1 MAEIVYSK
9 VGEIKCKAKSL
20 RYTGSF
26 MGVSQLSVDI
36 VSPVPVNLEIG
47 DYIVFS
53 YDGIRYTIVDLPQ
66 VQKQSSSGS
75 TGDAFIYNDI
85 VFKSPIGLLAHI
97 DYLDTVLNE
106 NNVHYSTLPVFTFYG
121 TVKDF
126 ADRLQANINRIY
138 PSGWKVS
145 VEGYDDTSNTN
156 YDILHEYNEIS
167 ISNIKCLD
175 SLSIPYDTWGI
186 TYVFMVDDEGNNCI
200 VFNHSLDSTSAKKYG
215 KGNGL
220 YSLTKRMSTEKAI
233 ITRLR
238 AYGGTDNLPARYYN
252 NLDGIDKGIYLPN
265 LMIPRSKWKN
275 QNDPI
280 TAYIDSTD
288 IDVNDTA
295 MSKYGIREESVFFDG
310 SGDNKN
316 IEPTI
321 KGITA
326 GMIRAAKA
334 EAGDTDN
341 VPLESD
347 YPDDERMDK
356 ILSCDVPDDNGLT
369 REGEKLYSTTID
381 FNVIKG
387 EDIIQPTYST
397 TANESDA
404 FRKFSFSAD
413 VETDLVINT
422 PAIYRINDSNNN
434 IGNNPIISIA
444 DSKFGSITWNGSVR
458 SGYMDYAKMDVIT
471 IDNDGRETVCA
482 EGIELSWEVNTHVI
496 DGQNRTLLDIFFAGG
511 AANDVPAYFSI
522 QNKGTVKFRI
532 QISGACYFSTGAFAK
547 LRAQRYSIPMI
558 ASMGAL
564 IQSKTFRVYIKQI
577 GFNIEDYASAEEAK
591 LVINS
596 GACAGRSFNIKKN
609 SVAEYFRYNGPGQIH
624 TQIGWVFECFRSLDE
639 SIDQY
644 FPNNIF
650 PIEEGDEFV
659 LTGLEMPDLYV
670 RVAEQRLYDEAVELL
685 RKRKDGLEVYELDI
699 DNKVAYLDKVTIKEG
714 MLIPLYDSD
723 LKIGTKTDDNINY
736 DYRII
741 DSVTIE
747 IGEEPIPIIKA
758 VLREEK
764 EESVFKTLNRKLNT
778 VASRTTQ
785 NVIKTQIVRVAEEVV
800 RSNTPAYSPSAPEQ
814 DTSDFVTLSTEQT
827 ISGKKTFAEDVV
839 FGADG
844 GKMFIPSETPGEWA
858 MYVDPSE
865 AIDGEEPQPGG
876 GGGGL
881 DEDEL
886 WAELGGNAQDKVI
899 GLPHLPDIPVSNV
912 SGLLDESSR
921 ILPSLLPDYLL
932 GQLLY
937 GGTIS
942 ASSVATVSAAFK
954 DRYGVSASVLIISE
968 ANAALYEGVYFI
980 ASADGASGIMSS
992 LDARTGDWIV
1002 SNGEQWV
1009 KIDNTDA
1016 VSSVAGL
1023 TGVISKAALQS
1034 ALADSTHRF
1043 VTDAQIS
1050 GWNAKWKWD
1059 EEEIKS
1065 VKVDNAA
1072 HADSAG
1078 SVPLSGIEN
1087 MGSGWLS
1094 ALSKTKPTT
1103 ISGYGITDAYTKTQ
1117 VNEALKAF
1125 VTLSTE
1131 QEITG
1136 LKTFASL
1143 CTLAGGALVSG
1154 YLTIGAAAVNEDYP
1168 LYVDGDA
1175 WIGSCLGVTEGID
1188 CQGYIAAG
1196 VLHIPSA
1203 DGNRLYSLS
1212 VDPAGAVSGE
1222 DPDPIDE
1229 DALWAILQDTGTER
1243 ISKSHLPSDVVYT
1256 EDIQDLGGGAVW
1268 YGQISSGGAVTKRGG
1283 TATLRVTHTTTG
1295 KYTVSG
1301 LTAANVAAVTPMYV
1315 ASGSISPVQK
1325 AYSAVIVR
1333 SMASL
1338 TVHMFDENGDEADY
1352 GFYLIAM

>member
-1 MAEIVYSK
+1 MAEIIYGK
-9 VGEIKCKAKSL
+9 NGAAKATAKSV
-20 RYTGSF
+20 RYTGQF
-26 MGVSQLSVDI
+26 MGVPQLEVEIDG
-36 VSPVPVNLEIG
+36 PVPLGFEVG

-53 YDGIRYTIVDLPQ
+53 YDGIRYSIMDLPP
-66 VQKQSSSGS
+66 VTKQASAGS
-75 TGDAFIYNDI
+75 TGNAFVYDSV
-85 VFKSPIGLLAHI
+85 VFKSPLGLLANV

-175 SLSIPYDTWGI
+175 SLSIPYDTWGV

-200 VFNHSLDSTSAKKYG
+200 VFNHALDSTSAKKYG

-252 NLDGIDKGIYLPN
+252 NLDGIDEGIYLPN

-310 SGDNKN
+310 SGDNKR

-326 GMIRAAKA
+326 GMIRAVKA

-397 TANESDA
+397 TANESDT

-723 LKIGTKTDDNINY
+723 LKIGTKTDDGINY

-747 IGEEPIPIIKA
+747 IGEEPIPVIKA

-785 NVIKTQIVRVAEEVV
+785 NVIRTQIVRVAEEVV

-827 ISGKKTFAEDVV
+827 ITGKKTFAEDAV

-844 GKMFIPSETPGEWA
+844 SRLFIPSGSTPGT
-858 MYVDPSE
+858 YDIFVDPGMAVE
-865 AIDGEEPQPGG
+865 GEEPTGGSGSGTWETWEDAAGTDVPVGFHRVKTGEVTTFEKGHFYFYSDIRKLYLATGTTVEDMEVYSSNVDDVRYSPQGKKITVTFLDGKENLTIDLSVFAEKTQLGDLSDLTTTAKTDLVSAINELYSNIPGG
-876 GGGGL
+876 AGVQP
-881 DEDEL
+881 L
-886 WAELGGNAQDKVI
+886 WCGS
-899 GLPHLPDIPVSNV
+899 VS
-912 SGLLDESSR
+912 STG
-921 ILPSLLPDYLL
+921 
-932 GQLLY
+932 
-937 GGTIS
+937 
-942 ASSVATVSAAFK
+942 VATK
-954 DRYGVSASVLIISE
+954 
-968 ANAALYEGVYFI
+968 N
-980 ASADGASGIMSS
+980 SG
-992 LDARTGDWIV
+992 
-1002 SNGEQWV
+1002 
-1009 KIDNTDA
+1009 
-1016 VSSVAGL
+1016 
-1023 TGVISKAALQS
+1023 
-1034 ALADSTHRF
+1034 
-1043 VTDAQIS
+1043 
-1050 GWNAKWKWD
+1050 
-1059 EEEIKS
+1059 
-1065 VKVDNAA
+1065 
-1072 HADSAG
+1072 
-1078 SVPLSGIEN
+1078 
-1087 MGSGWLS
+1087 
-1094 ALSKTKPTT
+1094 
-1103 ISGYGITDAYTKTQ
+1103 
-1117 VNEALKAF
+1117 
-1125 VTLSTE
+1125 TL
-1131 QEITG
+1131 
-1136 LKTFASL
+1136 
-1143 CTLAGGALVSG
+1143 
-1154 YLTIGAAAVNEDYP
+1154 
-1168 LYVDGDA
+1168 
-1175 WIGSCLGVTEGID
+1175 
-1188 CQGYIAAG
+1188 
-1196 VLHIPSA
+1196 
-1203 DGNRLYSLS
+1203 
-1212 VDPAGAVSGE
+1212 
-1222 DPDPIDE
+1222 
-1229 DALWAILQDTGTER
+1229 
-1243 ISKSHLPSDVVYT
+1243 
-1256 EDIQDLGGGAVW
+1256 
-1268 YGQISSGGAVTKRGG
+1268 
-1283 TATLRVTHTTTG
+1283 
-1295 KYTVSG
+1295 
-1301 LTAANVAAVTPMYV
+1301 
-1315 ASGSISPVQK
+1315 
-1325 AYSAVIVR
+1325 
-1333 SMASL
+1333 SL
-1338 TVHMFDENGDEADY
+1338 TVSRSSTGMYSISVVPTGKTVLVSPLYYSTVVGLRPDPHTAVVSQGNTGYISVCMYKLDGSLSDF
-1352 GFYLIAM
+1352 GFTLLIM

>member
-26 MGVSQLSVDI
+26 MGVSQLSADI
-36 VSPVPVNLEIG
+36 VSPVPVNFEIG
-47 DYIVFS
+47 DYIMFS
-53 YDGIRYTIVDLPQ
+53 YDGIRYAIVDLPQ

-75 TGDAFIYNDI
+75 VGNAFTYNDI

-145 VEGYDDTSNTN
+145 VEGYDDTANAN

-175 SLSIPYDTWGI
+175 SLSIPYDTWGV
-186 TYVFMVDDEGNNCI
+186 TYVFMVDDKGNNCI

-252 NLDGIDKGIYLPN
+252 NLDGIDEGIYLPN

-334 EAGDTDN
+334 EAGDTEN

-356 ILSCDVPDDNGLT
+356 ILSCNVPDDNGLT

-387 EDIIQPTYST
+387 NDVSFSKYSET
-397 TANESDA
+397 G
-404 FRKFSFSAD
+404 KFSVSTD
-413 VETDLVINT
+413 IETDLVINT
-422 PAIYRINDSNNN
+422 PATYRINDRNNSV
-434 IGNNPIISIA
+434 GNSYVASIRNTGIIESWDTFISSA
-444 DSKFGSITWNGSVR
+444 L
-458 SGYMDYAKMDVIT
+458 MDVLVVD
-471 IDNDGRETVCA
+471 DNGNETLCA
-482 EGIELSWEVNTHVI
+482 SGLQLSFENNTHVE
-496 DGQNRTLLDIFFAGG
+496 GEFNYMYSDIFFSGG
-511 AANDVPAYFSI
+511 LTDDVPAYFSVPY
-522 QNKGTVKFRI
+522 KGRLRFRI
-532 QISGACYFSTGAFAK
+532 YINGTNGSDNMIMRMNAV
-547 LRAQRYSIPMI
+547 PMT

-609 SVAEYFRYNGPGQIH
+609 SVAEYLRYNGPGQIH

-670 RVAEQRLYDEAVELL
+670 RMAEQRLYDEAVELL

-723 LKIGTKTDDNINY
+723 LKIGTKTDDTINY

-747 IGEEPIPIIKA
+747 IGEEPVPIIKA

-778 VASRTTQ
+778 VTSRTNQ

-800 RSNTPAYSPSAPEQ
+800 RSNAPAYSPSAPGQ
-814 DTSDFVTLSTEQT
+814 DTSDFVTLSTAQT
-827 ISGKKTFAEDVV
+827 ITGKKTFAEDAV

-844 GKMFIPSETPGEWA
+844 SKLFIPSDTPGT
-858 MYVDPSE
+858 YDIFVDPDMAVE
-865 AIDGEEPQPGG
+865 GEEPSMGG
-876 GGGGL
+876 SGEWKTWEGAAGEGVPV
-881 DEDEL
+881 
-886 WAELGGNAQDKVI
+886 GF
-899 GLPHLPDIPVSNV
+899 HL
-912 SGLLDESSR
+912 LT
-921 ILPSLLPDYLL
+921 SL
-932 GQLLY
+932 
-937 GGTIS
+937 S
-942 ASSVATVSAAFK
+942 SAAFIK
-954 DRYGVSASVLIISE
+954 GH
-968 ANAALYEGVYFI
+968 VYFNEDTGI
-980 ASADGASGIMSS
+980 LYVAKSSGINVTSLKPFAGRVDSVSYNSSTKTLTVKNTSGTSQDYNLEGTASG
-992 LDARTGDWIV
+992 
-1002 SNGEQWV
+1002 
-1009 KIDNTDA
+1009 
-1016 VSSVAGL
+1016 GL
-1023 TGVISKAALQS
+1023 
-1034 ALADSTHRF
+1034 
-1043 VTDAQIS
+1043 
-1050 GWNAKWKWD
+1050 WD
-1059 EEEIKS
+1059 EWEE
-1065 VKVDNAA
+1065 
-1072 HADSAG
+1072 
-1078 SVPLSGIEN
+1078 
-1087 MGSGWLS
+1087 
-1094 ALSKTKPTT
+1094 
-1103 ISGYGITDAYTKTQ
+1103 
-1117 VNEALKAF
+1117 
-1125 VTLSTE
+1125 
-1131 QEITG
+1131 
-1136 LKTFASL
+1136 
-1143 CTLAGGALVSG
+1143 
-1154 YLTIGAAAVNEDYP
+1154 
-1168 LYVDGDA
+1168 
-1175 WIGSCLGVTEGID
+1175 
-1188 CQGYIAAG
+1188 
-1196 VLHIPSA
+1196 
-1203 DGNRLYSLS
+1203 
-1212 VDPAGAVSGE
+1212 
-1222 DPDPIDE
+1222 
-1229 DALWAILQDTGTER
+1229 
-1243 ISKSHLPSDVVYT
+1243 
-1256 EDIQDLGGGAVW
+1256 
-1268 YGQISSGGAVTKRGG
+1268 
-1283 TATLRVTHTTTG
+1283 
-1295 KYTVSG
+1295 
-1301 LTAANVAAVTPMYV
+1301 
-1315 ASGSISPVQK
+1315 
-1325 AYSAVIVR
+1325 
-1333 SMASL
+1333 
-1338 TVHMFDENGDEADY
+1338 
-1352 GFYLIAM
+1352 

>member
-9 VGEIKCKAKSL
+9 AGEIKCKAKSL

-26 MGVSQLSVDI
+26 MGVSQLSADI
-36 VSPVPVNLEIG
+36 VSPVPVNLEVG
-47 DYIVFS
+47 DYIVFN
-53 YDGIRYTIVDLPQ
+53 YDGIRYAIVDLPQ

-75 TGDAFIYNDI
+75 VGNAFTYNDI

-138 PSGWKVS
+138 PSGWKVT
-145 VEGYDDTSNTN
+145 VEGYDDTSNAN

-175 SLSIPYDTWGI
+175 SLSIPYDTWGV

-200 VFNHSLDSTSAKKYG
+200 VFNHSLDSTSAKRYG

-252 NLDGIDKGIYLPN
+252 NLDGIDEGIYLPN

-275 QNDPI
+275 QSDPI

-288 IDVNDTA
+288 IDANDTA
-295 MSKYGIREESVFFDG
+295 MSKYGVREESVFFDG

-334 EAGDTDN
+334 EAGDTEN

-347 YPDDERMDK
+347 YPDDERMDE
-356 ILSCDVPDDNGLT
+356 ILSCNVPDDNGLT
-369 REGEKLYSTTID
+369 REGEKLYSTSID

-387 EDIIQPTYST
+387 NDVSFSKYSET
-397 TANESDA
+397 G
-404 FRKFSFSAD
+404 KFSVSTD
-413 VETDLVINT
+413 IETDLVINT
-422 PAIYRINDSNNN
+422 PATYRINDRNNSV
-434 IGNNPIISIA
+434 GNSYIASIRNTGIIESWDTFISSA
-444 DSKFGSITWNGSVR
+444 L
-458 SGYMDYAKMDVIT
+458 MDVLVVD
-471 IDNDGRETVCA
+471 DNGNETLCA
-482 EGIELSWEVNTHVI
+482 SGLQLSFENNTHVE
-496 DGQNRTLLDIFFAGG
+496 GEFNYMYSDIFFSGG
-511 AANDVPAYFSI
+511 LTDDVPAYFSVPY
-522 QNKGTVKFRI
+522 KGRLRFRI
-532 QISGACYFSTGAFAK
+532 YINGTNGSDNMIMRMNAV
-547 LRAQRYSIPMI
+547 PMT

-564 IQSKTFRVYIKQI
+564 IQSKTFQVYIKQI

-609 SVAEYFRYNGPGQIH
+609 SVAEYLRYNGPGQIH
-624 TQIGWVFECFRSLDE
+624 TKIGWVFECFRSLDE

-723 LKIGTKTDDNINY
+723 LKIGTKTDDDINY

-747 IGEEPIPIIKA
+747 IGEEPIPVIKA

-778 VASRTTQ
+778 VTSRTSQ

-814 DTSDFVTLSTEQT
+814 DTSDFVTISTNQT
-827 ISGKKTFAEDVV
+827 ITGKKTFAGDAV

-844 GKMFIPSETPGEWA
+844 SRLFIPSGDTPGT
-858 MYVDPSE
+858 YDIFVDPGMAVE
-865 AIDGEEPQPGG
+865 GEEPSGG
-876 GGGGL
+876 GSGEWETW
-881 DEDEL
+881 EDAAVADVPVGFHRVKAGEVTTFEKGHLYFYSDIRKLYLATGTTVGDMEVYSSKVDDVRYSPQAKKITVTFLNGSEDLTIDLSDLSGQPL
-886 WAELGGNAQDKVI
+886 WCGR
-899 GLPHLPDIPVSNV
+899 VSS
-912 SGLLDESSR
+912 SG
-921 ILPSLLPDYLL
+921 
-932 GQLLY
+932 
-937 GGTIS
+937 
-942 ASSVATVSAAFK
+942 VATRNSGTLATITVNRS
-954 DRYGVSASVLIISE
+954 G
-968 ANAALYEGVYFI
+968 EGVYGI
-980 ASADGASGIMSS
+980 KGAPVG
-992 LDARTGDWIV
+992 RTVIV
-1002 SNGEQWV
+1002 SPLDYFVGSASFV
-1009 KIDNTDA
+1009 KAPHIA
-1016 VSSVAGL
+1016 VVSQGS
-1023 TGVISKAALQS
+1023 TGI
-1034 ALADSTHRF
+1034 
-1043 VTDAQIS
+1043 
-1050 GWNAKWKWD
+1050 
-1059 EEEIKS
+1059 
-1065 VKVDNAA
+1065 
-1072 HADSAG
+1072 
-1078 SVPLSGIEN
+1078 
-1087 MGSGWLS
+1087 
-1094 ALSKTKPTT
+1094 
-1103 ISGYGITDAYTKTQ
+1103 
-1117 VNEALKAF
+1117 
-1125 VTLSTE
+1125 
-1131 QEITG
+1131 
-1136 LKTFASL
+1136 
-1143 CTLAGGALVSG
+1143 
-1154 YLTIGAAAVNEDYP
+1154 
-1168 LYVDGDA
+1168 
-1175 WIGSCLGVTEGID
+1175 
-1188 CQGYIAAG
+1188 
-1196 VLHIPSA
+1196 
-1203 DGNRLYSLS
+1203 
-1212 VDPAGAVSGE
+1212 
-1222 DPDPIDE
+1222 
-1229 DALWAILQDTGTER
+1229 
-1243 ISKSHLPSDVVYT
+1243 
-1256 EDIQDLGGGAVW
+1256 
-1268 YGQISSGGAVTKRGG
+1268 
-1283 TATLRVTHTTTG
+1283 
-1295 KYTVSG
+1295 
-1301 LTAANVAAVTPMYV
+1301 
-1315 ASGSISPVQK
+1315 
-1325 AYSAVIVR
+1325 
-1333 SMASL
+1333 L
-1338 TVHMFDENGDEADY
+1338 TVRMYTLDGTLDDF
-1352 GFYLIAM
+1352 GFSLMII